1 VIDGRRFFVFYCGL
15 IVATT
20 FPVAGS
26 IFLTGEA
33 APSDPYNVFSNA
45 R

>member
-1 VIDGRRFFVFYCGL
+1 MEHRSVVFYCGL
-15 IVATT
+15 IIATT
-20 FPVAGS
+20 FPVVGS

-33 APSDPYNVFSNA
+33 APSDPYFVFSNA

>member
-1 VIDGRRFFVFYCGL
+1 L
-15 IVATT
+15 IIATT

-33 APSDPYNVFSNA
+33 GPSDPYFVFSNA
-45 R
+45 CSYSAAAVDR